1 MLGIRSKFYTEVK
14 SPIIAGMQ
22 FSYVKGETKNNK
34 PRQIGYDLIRIYFDT
49 REKDCVIGEERIKRI
64 IN

>member
-34 PRQIGYDLIRIYFDT
+34 ARQIGYDLVRIYFDT
-49 REKDCVIGEERIKRI
+49 PEKDCVIGEERIKRI